1 MLEKYKATIH
11 GDKIEWDGDAPDE
24 ISNEDGVGVYVMV
37 IKDRPS
43 GKAPNGKK
51 AAAILQKFAE
61 RGGVQSINDPVK
73 WQRSIRKDRKLP
85 GRS

>member
-1 MLEKYKATIH
+1 MLERYKATIH

-24 ISNEDGVGVYVMV
+24 IRNKDGVGVYVTV
-37 IKDRPS
+37 IRDRPS

-51 AAAILQKFAE
+51 AAAILQRIAD
-61 RGGVQSINDPVK
+61 RGGVQSIKNPVK
-73 WQRSIRKDRKLP
+73 WQRSIRKDRELP